1 MDSKQ
6 LFAINQVRRAL
17 GFPLLPPLVSAGL
30 PGVDDPGDNYKEWQ
44 HPRDKEGQWI
54 EKGGSVKIGEKIAGI
69 VEGVNP
75 DNTSNVRVT
84 DSDDPKQV
92 DTVIKASNDD
102 ITVIDEKAHL
112 PDDDESDQYWDDD
125 QAALTPRI
133 DFKPLRT
140 FRPAT
145 KEELKKFKPPG
156 GWTDVEINEKWDNFD
171 ESKDYWEY
179 DGLVLQGKDKLGNP
193 QPMYDTRW
201 GEISADYKWQNV
213 RLTLQNIDGIRD
225 IIRRDMHDNDSAAAL
240 YLQLVMGMRVGGKT
254 SRVKKED
261 VEAFGASS
269 MLAGH
274 AKVFPQGT
282 VFSFQGKHNITNVLR
297 SDDPMLKEL
306 IQERLKTRNG
316 DDKLFDTNDDKV
328 RKYFQKLQAELGISG
343 LKTHNLRHAFATT
356 LARNLMSNYPTPQT
370 EQEFDKY
377 RREISAQVASLLGN
391 KPLQAKK
398 DYIDPGIYK
407 SWIGGNNGWL
417 E

>member
-6 LFAINQVRRAL
+6 LFSINQVRRML
-17 GFPLLPPLVSAGL
+17 GFPLLPPLTSAGL
-30 PGVDDPGDNYKEWQ
+30 PGVNDPGDNYKEWQ

-54 EKGGSVKIGEKIAGI
+54 EKGGSVKIGDKLAGI

-102 ITVIDEKAHL
+102 ITVIDAKAQL
-112 PDDDESDQYWDDD
+112 PDAESGSDDP
-125 QAALTPRI
+125 ALTPRI
-133 DFKPLRT
+133 DFASQRT

-145 KEELKKFKPPG
+145 EEELKKFKPPG
-156 GWTDVEINEKWDNFD
+156 AWTDVEMNESWSNFD

-179 DGLVLQGKDKLGNP
+179 DGLILQGKDKLGNP

-201 GEISADYKWQNV
+201 KEISDDYKWQNV

-225 IIRRDMHDNDSAAAL
+225 IIKRDMLNNDSAAAL

-282 VFSFQGKHNITNVLR
+282 VFTFQGKHNVTNVLR
-297 SDDPMLKEL
+297 SDDPMLKQL
-306 IQERLKTRNG
+306 IQERLKTRSG

-328 RKYFQKLQAELGISG
+328 RKYFQGLQAELGISG

-356 LARNLMSNYPTPQT
+356 LARNLMSNYPAPQT
-370 EQEFDKY
+370 QQEFTKY
-377 RREISAQVASLLGN
+377 RREISAQVSELLGN
-391 KPLQAKK
+391 KPLEAQKS
-398 DYIDPGIYK
+398 YIDPGIYK

-417 E
+417 